1 MSVNLFG
8 KLRLFMKCCV
18 CFFSVTVVES
28 GTRALQYLGLDGGN
42 SSLGFNCG
50 RTSININIIIIM
62 NPLKGLM
69 LLVSY

>member
-1 MSVNLFG
+1 MNLFG

-42 SSLGFNCG
+42 GSLGFDV
-50 RTSININIIIIM
+50 SA
-62 NPLKGLM
+62 
-69 LLVSY
+69 LL